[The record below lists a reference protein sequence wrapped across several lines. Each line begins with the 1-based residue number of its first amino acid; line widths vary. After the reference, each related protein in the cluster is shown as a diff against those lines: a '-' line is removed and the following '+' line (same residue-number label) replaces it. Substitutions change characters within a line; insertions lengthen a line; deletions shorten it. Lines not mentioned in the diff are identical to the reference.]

1 MDRAIQ
7 KLRPVPRLD
16 ERFDAGDL
24 TLRVNQCD
32 TLLHGT
38 YLGLADRGGQRMRL
52 PVDVGFGDMV
62 KINEHELAY
71 AAACQ
76 RLGSPRAYPA
86 NANDGDASL
95 PDARGTTTP

>member
-1 MDRAIQ
+1 MDRTIQ

-38 YLGLADRGGQRMRL
+38 YFGLAYRGRQRMRL

-62 KINEHELAY
+62 KINEH
-71 AAACQ
+71 
-76 RLGSPRAYPA
+76 
-86 NANDGDASL
+86 
-95 PDARGTTTP
+95 